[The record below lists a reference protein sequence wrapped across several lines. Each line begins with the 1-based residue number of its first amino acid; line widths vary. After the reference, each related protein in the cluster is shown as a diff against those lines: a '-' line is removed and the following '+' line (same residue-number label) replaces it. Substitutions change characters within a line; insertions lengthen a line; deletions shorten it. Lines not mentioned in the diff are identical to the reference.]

1 MLQKEPELVGIHLV
15 VGLDVCNYFNTV
27 DFLPMCRFFCA
38 LIGVCAGKGVACTWW
53 SCAHVI
59 LYSIWLF

>member
-15 VGLDVCNYFNTV
+15 VGLDVCNLGLPA
-27 DFLPMCRFFCA
+27 DAWIFLCINC
-38 LIGVCAGKGVACTWW
+38 GVCRRESGMTRW

-59 LYSIWLF
+59 LCNIWLF